1 MTFFDFQLAEI
12 NHVIVVSLPDDLEDS
27 ERHVES
33 RTMKT
38 SDEIWTES
46 RGSDAL
52 EWAGAPSVAPSE
64 SPLFHRAAPL

>member
-1 MTFFDFQLAEI
+1 
-12 NHVIVVSLPDDLEDS
+12 
-27 ERHVES
+27 
-33 RTMKT
+33 MKT

-52 EWAGAPSVAPSE
+52 EWAGAPSVVPSE